1 MAMLFAVLVLGALG
15 SKIPTDADIAARIE
29 DAIRTQLRPESVRVV
44 VKRPSALSTTFEQ
57 VEITIS
63 GFNAN
68 QLPLD
73 ALPAAPP
80 SASSAG
86 KPARP
91 GRQIH
96 IVNARLTCEHFVVN
110 GLPVRTLA
118 WEGKDL
124 YLPFQAV
131 RAGVFQIS
139 AARAVTGYVV
149 VNEEDLTTFLRTLTL
164 PITEPE
170 LNITPAECQVSGN
183 TRTAV
188 KLPIRLS
195 GRLTARNG
203 AVLYLD
209 QPRLRVSAV
218 PIPKFVSNRVLK
230 DLNPLADLNA
240 AMNLPAPLEITKTTQ
255 QHGALR
261 IEGAL
266 LFPKPP
272 EK

>member
-29 DAIRTQLRPESVRVV
+29 DAIRTQLHPEKVRVV

-63 GFNAN
+63 GFNAS

-73 ALPAAPP
+73 ALPAAP
-80 SASSAG
+80 AG
-86 KPARP
+86 EKPARP
-91 GRQIH
+91 GRQIR
-96 IVNARLTCEHFVVN
+96 IVNARLTCENFVVN
-110 GLPVRTLA
+110 GLPVDTLA
-118 WEGKDL
+118 WQGSDV
-124 YLPFQAV
+124 YLPFQSV
-131 RAGVFQIS
+131 REGIFHIS
-139 AARAVTGYVV
+139 SARSVNGYVV
-149 VNEEDLTTFLRTLTL
+149 VKEDDLTKFLRTLTL
-164 PITEPE
+164 PITEPS
-170 LNITPAECQVSGN
+170 LSITPAECQVEGV
-183 TRTAV
+183 TRLMV

-195 GRLTARNG
+195 GRLAARNG
-203 AVLYLD
+203 AMLYLD
-209 QPRLRVSAV
+209 DARLRVTVV

-230 DLNPLADLNA
+230 DLNPLADLNQ
-240 AMNLPAPLEITKTTQ
+240 MMPLPAPLEVTRLTQ

-272 EK
+272 EKK

>member
-29 DAIRTQLRPESVRVV
+29 DALRTQLHPEFVRVV

-63 GFNAN
+63 GFNAS

-80 SASSAG
+80 AG
-86 KPARP
+86 MPGRP
-91 GRQIH
+91 GRQIR
-96 IVNARLTCEHFVVN
+96 IVNARLTCEHFIVN

-131 RAGVFQIS
+131 RAGVFQVS
-139 AARAVTGYVV
+139 AARAVTGYMV
-149 VNEEDLTTFLRTLTL
+149 VNEDDLTTFLRTLTL
-164 PITEPE
+164 PITQPE
-170 LNITPAECQVSGN
+170 LSITPAECRVDGV
-183 TRTAV
+183 TRMTV
-188 KLPIRLS
+188 KLPISLS
-195 GRLTARNG
+195 GRLTARHG

-209 QPRLRVSAV
+209 QPHLRVSVV
-218 PIPKFVSNRVLK
+218 PIPRFVSNRVLK

-240 AMNLPAPLEITKTTQ
+240 AMKLPAPLEITRTTQ

>member
-15 SKIPTDADIAARIE
+15 SKIPTDADIAARLE
-29 DAIRTQLRPESVRVV
+29 DAIRTQLHPESVRVV

-57 VEITIS
+57 VDITIS
-63 GFNAN
+63 GFNAS

-73 ALPAAPP
+73 ALPAAP
-80 SASSAG
+80 AGG

-91 GRQIH
+91 GRQIR
-96 IVNARLTCEHFVVN
+96 IVKASLTCENFVVN

-118 WEGKDL
+118 WQGSDV
-124 YLPFQAV
+124 YLPFQSI
-131 RAGVFQIS
+131 RAGIFQIS
-139 AARAVTGYVV
+139 AARAVNGYVV
-149 VNEEDLTTFLRTLTL
+149 VQEDDLTKFLRTLTL

-170 LNITPAECQVSGN
+170 LSISPTECRIEGV
-183 TRTAV
+183 TRTMI
-188 KLPIRLS
+188 KLPISLS
-195 GRLTARNG
+195 GHLTARNG

-209 QPRLRVSAV
+209 QPHLRVTV
-218 PIPKFVSNRVLK
+218 IPIPKFVSNRVLK

-240 AMNLPAPLEITKTTQ
+240 AMKLPAPLEITKTTQ
-255 QHGALR
+255 QRGALR

-266 LFPKPP
+266 LFPKPA

>member
-1 MAMLFAVLVLGALG
+1 MLFAVLVLGALG
-15 SKIPTDADIAARIE
+15 SKIPTDADIAARLE
-29 DAIRTQLRPESVRVV
+29 DAIRTQLHPESVRVV

-57 VEITIS
+57 VDITIS
-63 GFNAN
+63 GFNAS

-73 ALPAAPP
+73 AMPAAPTVG
-80 SASSAG
+80 G

-91 GRQIH
+91 GRQIR
-96 IVNARLTCEHFVVN
+96 IVKASLTCENFVVN
-110 GLPVRTLA
+110 GLPVRALA
-118 WEGKDL
+118 WQGNDV
-124 YLPFQAV
+124 YLPFQSI
-131 RAGVFQIS
+131 RAGIFQIS
-139 AARAVTGYVV
+139 AARAVNGYVV
-149 VNEEDLTTFLRTLTL
+149 VREDDLTKFLRTLTL

-170 LNITPAECQVSGN
+170 LSITPGECRVDGV
-183 TRTAV
+183 TRMLV
-188 KLPIRLS
+188 KLPISLT
-195 GRLTARNG
+195 GQLTARNG

-209 QPRLRVSAV
+209 NPRLRVTVV

-240 AMNLPAPLEITKTTQ
+240 AMKLPAPLEITRTTQ
-255 QHGALR
+255 ERGTLR